1 MTSEVINIPPDS
13 YSPTQD
19 HSKNKDTP
27 SPVQDHNLSME
38 GTWFNLL

>member
-19 HSKNKDTP
+19 HSKDTP
-27 SPVQDHNLSME
+27 SPVQEQNVSIE